1 MFNGSDARDS
11 RYQTNDV
18 KTIKTHYGM
27 DFMELQILKKT
38 SLTER
43 SYTIYLIFI
52 ACIGWS
58 LASYDVNLLVLALPE
73 MSRELQISEQMLGI
87 LGFFVYGAQ
96 FLITL
101 VVGYSMDKVGRK
113 LLWMI
118 CLCGTALFT
127 GATYFVDSFWQLV
140 LVRAL
145 ASGLA
150 YSELAV
156 SITLVNEQLPSK
168 NRGLLYSIVQGGWPL
183 GVFFA
188 SAVYMAF
195 GHLGWRTVFLLGTIP
210 IAVVILGRVFIKE
223 SERFEQEKLTGGAK
237 NNPVKEILYSPV
249 LRKRIAT
256 MSVCWISYGI
266 SYVASN
272 FYITWWLTQR
282 KGFSGSQASE
292 LMLYCGFIGFFFY
305 IIGGWLGERFGRKK
319 VITFAALSVA
329 PLSLILLFSESF
341 WLVVAVYFLI
351 FQVTNGIWASAGYVY
366 QSESFPTRVRGTAIG
381 FLSSMM
387 VLGFV
392 LGSLL
397 WTLASSLHNASATW
411 VIVAV
416 IGSIGMWATLFLKEI
431 KTGQDI
437 DAEFDGQMG

>member
-1 MFNGSDARDS
+1 
-11 RYQTNDV
+11 
-18 KTIKTHYGM
+18 M
-27 DFMELQILKKT
+27 DLELAKKT
-38 SLTER
+38 PLSAR
-43 SYTIYLIFI
+43 YYTIYLIFI

-73 MSRELQISEQMLGI
+73 MSKELQISEQMLGI

-96 FLITL
+96 FIITL
-101 VVGYSMDKVGRK
+101 IVGYSMDKVGRK
-113 LLWMI
+113 VLWMI

-127 GATYFVDSFWQLV
+127 GATYFVENFWQLV

-156 SITLVNEQLPSK
+156 SITLVNEQLPAK

-195 GHLGWRTVFLLGTIP
+195 GDLGWRVVFLLGTIP

-223 SERFEQEKLTGGAK
+223 SARFEHEKTAGSTES
-237 NNPVKEILYSPV
+237 NPVREILASP
-249 LRKRIAT
+249 LLKKRILT

-282 KGFSGSQASE
+282 KGFTGHQASE

-305 IIGGWLGERFGRKK
+305 ILGGWLGEKFGRKK
-319 VITFAALSVA
+319 VITYAALSVA
-329 PLSLILLFSESF
+329 PLSVILLLSNNF

-397 WTLASSLHNASATW
+397 WTLASSLNNASATW

-416 IGSIGMWATLFLKEI
+416 IGSLGMWATLFLKEI

-437 DAEFDGQMG
+437 DAEFDRQAG

>member
-1 MFNGSDARDS
+1 MA
-11 RYQTNDV
+11 
-18 KTIKTHYGM
+18 
-27 DFMELQILKKT
+27 
-38 SLTER
+38 LTLNKQNAVIDKY
-43 SYTIYLIFI
+43 YTVYLIVI
-52 ACIGWS
+52 ACVGWS

-73 MSRELQISEQMLGI
+73 MSKEMAISEQMLGV
-87 LGFFVYGAQ
+87 LGFFVYGSQ

-101 VVGYSMDKVGRK
+101 IVGYSMDRVGRK

-118 CLCGTALFT
+118 CLCGTAIFT

-195 GHLGWRTVFLLGTIP
+195 GHYGWRVVFLLGTIP
-210 IAVVILGRVFIKE
+210 IAIVIVGRIFIKE
-223 SERFEQEKLTGGAK
+223 SDRFEENVQSQGEARVNPIRMLFGNPLLKRRLLTMA
-237 NNPVKEILYSPV
+237 
-249 LRKRIAT
+249 
-256 MSVCWISYGI
+256 VCWISYGI

-282 KGFSGSQASE
+282 KGFTGSQASE

-305 IIGGWLGERFGRKK
+305 IIGGWLGEKFGRKK
-319 VITFAALSVA
+319 VITVAAISIA
-329 PLSLILLFSESF
+329 PLCLLLLLSDSY

-366 QSESFPTRVRGTAIG
+366 QSESFPTAVRGTAIG

-387 VLGFV
+387 VSGFV

-397 WTLASSLHNASATW
+397 WTLATTLHSTSATW
-411 VIVAV
+411 IIVAV
-416 IGSIGMWATLFLKEI
+416 VGSLGMWFTLLLKDI

-437 DAEFDGQMG
+437 DAEFKNALG

>member
-1 MFNGSDARDS
+1 
-11 RYQTNDV
+11 
-18 KTIKTHYGM
+18 M
-27 DFMELQILKKT
+27 DLELVKKT
-38 SLTER
+38 PLSAR
-43 SYTIYLIFI
+43 YYTIYLIFI

-73 MSRELQISEQMLGI
+73 MSKELQISEQMLGI

-96 FLITL
+96 FIITL
-101 VVGYSMDKVGRK
+101 IVGYSMDKVGRK
-113 LLWMI
+113 VLWMI

-127 GATYFVDSFWQLV
+127 GATYFVENFWQLV

-156 SITLVNEQLPSK
+156 SITLVNEQLPAK

-195 GHLGWRTVFLLGTIP
+195 GDLGWRVVFLLGTIP

-223 SERFEQEKLTGGAK
+223 SARFEHEKNSGSTES
-237 NNPVKEILYSPV
+237 NPVREILASPM
-249 LRKRIAT
+249 LKKRILT

-282 KGFSGSQASE
+282 KGFTGHQASE

-305 IIGGWLGERFGRKK
+305 ILGGWLGEKFGRKK
-319 VITFAALSVA
+319 VITYAALSVA
-329 PLSLILLFSESF
+329 PLSVILLLSNNF

-397 WTLASSLHNASATW
+397 WTLASSLNNASATW

-416 IGSIGMWATLFLKEI
+416 IGSLGMWATLFLKEI

-437 DAEFDGQMG
+437 DAEFDRQAG

>member
-1 MFNGSDARDS
+1 
-11 RYQTNDV
+11 
-18 KTIKTHYGM
+18 M
-27 DFMELQILKKT
+27 DFGVGKAS
-38 SLTER
+38 SLTGR
-43 SYTIYLIFI
+43 YYTLYLIFI

-73 MSRELQISEQMLGI
+73 MTKSLNISEQALGI

-96 FLITL
+96 FIITL
-101 VVGYSMDKVGRK
+101 IVGYSMDKVGRK

-118 CLCGTALFT
+118 CLCGTAIFT

-188 SAVYMAF
+188 SAVYMEF
-195 GHLGWRTVFLLGTIP
+195 GHLGWRVVFLLGTLP
-210 IAVVILGRVFIKE
+210 IVVVILGRVFIKE
-223 SERFEQEKLTGGAK
+223 SERFEAAKAHPSTAHGSSSLRTLFVDSPDIRKKL
-237 NNPVKEILYSPV
+237 IL
-249 LRKRIAT
+249 
-256 MSVCWISYGI
+256 MSICWISYGI

-272 FYITWWLTQR
+272 FYITWWLTEH
-282 KGFSGSQASE
+282 KGFTRGQASQ
-292 LMLYCGFIGFFFY
+292 LMLWCGGIGFFFY
-305 IIGGWLGERFGRKK
+305 IIGGWLGEKIGRRK
-319 VITFAALSVA
+319 VILLAAISVA
-329 PLSLILLFSESF
+329 PLCLVFLYANNF
-341 WLVVAVYFLI
+341 WLVVIDYFLI
-351 FQVTNGIWASAGYVY
+351 FQVTNGIWAAAGYVY
-366 QSESFPTRVRGTAIG
+366 QSESFPTHIRGTAIG

-397 WTLASSLHNASATW
+397 WSIVTQMNNPSLTW
-411 VIVAV
+411 IIVAV
-416 IGSIGMWATLFLKEI
+416 LGSLGMWLTLFLNDI
-431 KTGQDI
+431 KPGQDI
-437 DAEFDGQMG
+437 DSQFNGVQ

>member
-1 MFNGSDARDS
+1 
-11 RYQTNDV
+11 
-18 KTIKTHYGM
+18 M
-27 DFMELQILKKT
+27 DLELAKKT
-38 SLTER
+38 PLSAR
-43 SYTIYLIFI
+43 YYTIYLIFI

-73 MSRELQISEQMLGI
+73 MSKELQISEQMLGI

-96 FLITL
+96 FIITL
-101 VVGYSMDKVGRK
+101 IVGYSMDKVGRK
-113 LLWMI
+113 VLWMI

-127 GATYFVDSFWQLV
+127 GATYFVENFWQLV

-156 SITLVNEQLPSK
+156 SITLVNEQLPAK

-195 GHLGWRTVFLLGTIP
+195 GDLGWRVVFLLGTIP

-223 SERFEQEKLTGGAK
+223 SARFEHEKTVGSTES
-237 NNPVKEILYSPV
+237 NPVREILASP
-249 LRKRIAT
+249 LLKKRILT

-282 KGFSGSQASE
+282 KGFTGHQASE

-305 IIGGWLGERFGRKK
+305 ILGGWLGEKFGRKK
-319 VITFAALSVA
+319 VITYAALSVA
-329 PLSLILLFSESF
+329 PLSVILLLSNNF

-397 WTLASSLHNASATW
+397 WTLASSLNNASATW

-416 IGSIGMWATLFLKEI
+416 IGSLGMWATLFLKEI

-437 DAEFDGQMG
+437 DAEFDRQAG

>member
-1 MFNGSDARDS
+1 M
-11 RYQTNDV
+11 
-18 KTIKTHYGM
+18 
-27 DFMELQILKKT
+27 
-38 SLTER
+38 SLTLNNQKSGLEKY
-43 SYTIYLIFI
+43 YTVYLIVI
-52 ACIGWS
+52 ACVGWS

-73 MSRELQISEQMLGI
+73 MSKEFAISEQMLGV
-87 LGFFVYGAQ
+87 LGFFVYGSQ
-96 FLITL
+96 FFITL
-101 VVGYSMDKVGRK
+101 LVGYSMDKVGRK
-113 LLWMI
+113 ALWMI

-127 GATYFVDSFWQLV
+127 GATYFVDNFWQLV

-195 GHLGWRTVFLLGTIP
+195 GHFGWRVVFLLGTIP
-210 IAVVILGRVFIKE
+210 IAVVIIGRIFIKE
-223 SERFEQEKLTGGAK
+223 SDRFEEHKQARGEEKV
-237 NNPVKEILYSPV
+237 NPVRLLFATPA
-249 LRKRIAT
+249 LRKRLFT
-256 MSVCWISYGI
+256 MSVCWVSYGI

-282 KGFSGSQASE
+282 KGFTGTEASE

-305 IIGGWLGERFGRKK
+305 IIGGWLGERFGRKR
-319 VITFAALSVA
+319 VIAMAAMSVA
-329 PLSLILLFSESF
+329 PLCLLLLVSDSY
-341 WLVVAVYFLI
+341 WLVVALYFLI

-366 QSESFPTRVRGTAIG
+366 QSESFPTNVRGTAIG

-397 WTLASSLHNASATW
+397 WTLASSLHSTSATW
-411 VIVAV
+411 IIVAV
-416 IGSIGMWATLFLKEI
+416 VGSLGMWFTLFLKDI
-431 KTGQDI
+431 RPGQDI
-437 DAEFDGQMG
+437 DAEFRNQLG

>member
-1 MFNGSDARDS
+1 
-11 RYQTNDV
+11 
-18 KTIKTHYGM
+18 M
-27 DFMELQILKKT
+27 DLELAKKT
-38 SLTER
+38 PLSAR
-43 SYTIYLIFI
+43 YYTIYLIFI

-73 MSRELQISEQMLGI
+73 MSKELQISEKMLGI

-96 FLITL
+96 FIITL
-101 VVGYSMDKVGRK
+101 IVGYSMDKVGRK
-113 LLWMI
+113 VLWMI

-127 GATYFVDSFWQLV
+127 GATYFVENFWQLV

-156 SITLVNEQLPSK
+156 SITLVNEQLPAK

-183 GVFFA
+183 RVFFA

-195 GHLGWRTVFLLGTIP
+195 GDLGWRVVFLLGTIP

-223 SERFEQEKLTGGAK
+223 SARFEHEKTAG
-237 NNPVKEILYSPV
+237 NTESNPVREILASP
-249 LRKRIAT
+249 LLKKRILT

-282 KGFSGSQASE
+282 KGFTGHQASE

-305 IIGGWLGERFGRKK
+305 ILGGWLGEKFGRKK
-319 VITFAALSVA
+319 VITYAALSVA
-329 PLSLILLFSESF
+329 PLSVILLLSNNF

-397 WTLASSLHNASATW
+397 WTLASSLNNASATW

-416 IGSIGMWATLFLKEI
+416 IGSLGMWATLFLKEI

-437 DAEFDGQMG
+437 DAEFDRQAG